1 MEALYLDLEDLKQSN
16 STMGG
21 GGGGEGES
29 LRYSLHKEP
38 HGYVSTPLELNPI
51 LGPQCQAESRGV
63 IKNLIGTII
72 SFACMGL
79 WELNCTFSSTEPGTP
94 VTTKP
99 VNLLADLV
107 PRFDLEQEKL
117 LSWLHSEEVKSAEG
131 QGQKLREL
139 TSLEME
145 RFSVGVDGDYEA
157 GLIGV
162 GLLER
167 IRTIPG
173 GRCVFFRE

>member
-1 MEALYLDLEDLKQSN
+1 MI
-16 STMGG
+16 
-21 GGGGEGES
+21 S
-29 LRYSLHKEP
+29 L
-38 HGYVSTPLELNPI
+38 
-51 LGPQCQAESRGV
+51 
-63 IKNLIGTII
+63 
-72 SFACMGL
+72 FAD
-79 WELNCTFSSTEPGTP
+79 PGTP

-117 LSWLHSEEVKSAEG
+117 LSWLHSDEVKSSEG
-131 QGQKLREL
+131 QMQTLREL

-157 GLIGV
+157 GLTAV

-167 IRTIPG
+167 IRTVPG
-173 GRCVFFRE
+173 GRCVFEEVKQLLCFFLCD

>member
-1 MEALYLDLEDLKQSN
+1 M
-16 STMGG
+16 
-21 GGGGEGES
+21 
-29 LRYSLHKEP
+29 
-38 HGYVSTPLELNPI
+38 
-51 LGPQCQAESRGV
+51 
-63 IKNLIGTII
+63 
-72 SFACMGL
+72 
-79 WELNCTFSSTEPGTP
+79 FSSTEPGTP

-173 GRCVFFRE
+173 GRCVFFRERRGFFAESKGEI